1 VIGLTLGRI
10 FGTEVR
16 AHWTWIPIS
25 AFIAVMFGVDLS
37 DGTAAHWPIAL
48 AWGASIA
55 SAILAFAS
63 VTGHELA
70 HVRMARR
77 SGQIIPTVT
86 VQLLGGQYMMEVKPK
101 DAGEELRIALA
112 GPAFSFVV
120 AVVFGVVG
128 GVLVLGPFDK
138 APDWLAAVAFVVTV
152 VAAFNLLLCAMNM
165 LPGYPM
171 DGARILHAVVWRRTG
186 QDSVATAATIRVGRN
201 VGAALVVAGALTMTF
216 FDLMVGLSLVAIGW
230 LVISSSRFL
239 DRRTVLQE
247 LIAGLH
253 VCDAEDLDI
262 ARVPPQLT
270 LDAFASEF
278 LGVRL
283 GGVALVEHGDELL
296 GMIGTAQIKRV
307 PARAW
312 PRTRTESAMVRID
325 AVPRVDADL
334 DLWSALEVL
343 ERSGLD
349 ALIVT
354 SGAGAGAAKATP
366 ADAAT
371 AAPPDAPD
379 APDAADAAD
388 AAALSQAAYA
398 DDASIAAGPAN
409 TDGST
414 ERRDP
419 TLLTRRAAAKLVHQK
434 AEDRHRQIVALSL
447 INKGRFRGR

>member
-112 GPAFSFVV
+112 GPAFSFLV

-128 GVLVLGPFDK
+128 GALVVGPFDK
-138 APDWLAAVAFVVTV
+138 APDWLAAIAFVVTMI
-152 VAAFNLLLCAMNM
+152 AAFNLLLCAMNM

-201 VGAALVVAGALTMTF
+201 VGTALVVAGALAMTF

-253 VCDAEDLDI
+253 VCDAEDLDV

-278 LGVRL
+278 LGERL
-283 GGVALVEHGDELL
+283 GGVALVERGDELV

-312 PRTRTESAMVRID
+312 PRTRTEAVMVRID

-343 ERSGLD
+343 ERTGLD

-354 SGAGAGAAKATP
+354 TGAGV
-366 ADAAT
+366 AT
-371 AAPPDAPD
+371 AAPSE
-379 APDAADAAD
+379 AADAPEAANPAPSD
-388 AAALSQAAYA
+388 AASAAPSQVAYA
-398 DDASIAAGPAN
+398 DDATIAAGPAN
-409 TDGST
+409 TDDST